1 MDISVAFRNISN
13 VFSKELFFLTSYTD
27 LVIEGA
33 SYYDNGFYLSKTYD
47 NDKDL
52 YSTGKLMNI
61 IKAVKSFKDI
71 RVSVSA
77 SYDDAMVMNFFN
89 SAKDEEI
96 VPSIQRTFRRY
107 GIDGFGFEIDARNK
121 REDVLE
127 SQVEKIV
134 QAFRNTYKKIESKIL
149 FLAVNRPNKKI
160 KKIINSLPEG
170 TFLEINDN
178 HFDNKYIYIFSAT
191 DTTESRYNFSV
202 DASGD
207 CNEYYTRADL
217 ESLGYILYNNNFKE
231 PVSYRKA
238 YPGYKKKLDLKDI
251 LINYLVLKK
260 GSIDKCIIEKIEK
273 FTSKA
278 TTQANNLKAV
288 GTLPVKMLQYFQ
300 YQVSAEL
307 MSIAQD
313 LEPDKRVLLK
323 RVLMKSEI
331 DVLSEWWIYR
341 EFYAFIKDRCSQVLE
356 IDKKEVNQSDQNSS
370 SPPNEV
376 TLAHLEVQLYSE
388 IQKLAEKLIEY
399 WGLNLSTKKQLLKIF
414 NYFNDTFFN
423 LINYGNPEI
432 SKYVNDKLVTTTV
445 LLKEVFTEGFYR
457 TQYKRFDKH
466 KNIFALRRR
475 IIHKKYYLSE
485 ENEEYLKY
493 KQYLGAINREKIN
506 KENINVYKDTLKNM
520 MFSISRIRKCS
531 SYLENDIMEYL
542 DYDRDLKLL
551 YEDKGAF
558 ESVRQKIKFPD
569 VSQVSRFEESLETEI
584 EKLYSPLIDVLN
596 IATYRIPKYLNLK
609 MTERVESD
617 TVPYI
622 ISLELGKLLEVVNV
636 IQNGNK
642 GVLIDVQDEI
652 FDSMLQIGNYYIP
665 GKFLSKC
672 NDIFKS
678 RLK

>member
-107 GIDGFGFEIDARNK
+107 GIGGFGFEIDARNK
-121 REDVLE
+121 
-127 SQVEKIV
+127 Q
-134 QAFRNTYKKIESKIL
+134 
-149 FLAVNRPNKKI
+149 
-160 KKIINSLPEG
+160 
-170 TFLEINDN
+170 
-178 HFDNKYIYIFSAT
+178 
-191 DTTESRYNFSV
+191 SRYNFSV

-231 PVSYRKA
+231 PVSYRK
-238 YPGYKKKLDLKDI
+238 GYLGYEKKLDLKDI

-260 GSIDKCIIEKIEK
+260 GSIDKCIIKKIEK

-278 TTQANNLKAV
+278 TTQANNLKAL

-331 DVLSEWWIYR
+331 DVLSEWWINS
-341 EFYAFIKDRCSQVLE
+341 EFYAFIKDRCSQVLG
-356 IDKKEVNQSDQNSS
+356 IDKKEVNQSGQNSS
-370 SPPNEV
+370 GPLNEV
-376 TLAHLEVQLYSE
+376 TLARLEVQLYSE

-399 WGLNLSTKKQLLKIF
+399 WGLNLSTKKQLLKTF

-432 SKYVNDKLVTTTV
+432 SKYVNDKLVTTAV

-584 EKLYSPLIDVLN
+584 EKLYSSLSDVLN

-652 FDSMLQIGNYYIP
+652 FDSMFQIGNYYIP